1 MSTPTTS
8 PDFDS
13 RPTPIARFDAINAA
27 GAMTR
32 EAIRLRRES
41 RLRRYAGPAYAP
53 TRAMLRSSADD
64 MEAGAKRVQAA
75 ADAAL

>member
-1 MSTPTTS
+1 MTG
-8 PDFDS
+8 
-13 RPTPIARFDAINAA
+13 R
-27 GAMTR
+27 AMTR
-32 EAIRLRRES
+32 EAIRLRREA